1 MTDQVYY
8 KLYDNMTKFD
18 DIVTKS
24 DHQEFGVGGKLE
36 NNMWGVR
43 EDCNIVRMPRLR
55 ILTAMLDCFKI
66 VKLR

>member
-1 MTDQVYY
+1 
-8 KLYDNMTKFD
+8 MTKFD